1 MIDYLTLDWSDV
13 ILGVFM
19 AQLLVCSQISKVGSL
34 TQPEFLK

>member
-19 AQLLVCSQISKVGSL
+19 AQLLVLALFADIKGR
-34 TQPEFLK
+34 